1 MTASTH
7 SVARAVISA
16 PSALVAINAVLAR
29 AEALGIRISVAIV
42 DSSALLTGFIRM
54 PGAFLISAEIAQK
67 KARCAA
73 SLGFPPEVGEQI
85 LASEAP
91 RVREGLM
98 AHPDFI
104 QIHGGLPLYEGT
116 TLIGAIGVSGA
127 SEAQDLECALAGVKA
142 LGL

>member
-1 MTASTH
+1 MTQVSH
-7 SVARAVISA
+7 SVSRAVISSS
-16 PSALVAINAVLAR
+16 SALIAINAVLAK
-29 AEALGIRISVAIV
+29 ADALGIKICVAVV
-42 DSSALLTGFIRM
+42 DSSALLAGFLRM

-104 QIHGGLPLYEGT
+104 QIHGGLPLYEGAI
-116 TLIGAIGVSGA
+116 LIGAIGVSGA
-127 SEAQDLECALAGVKA
+127 SEAQDLECAQAGVKA